1 MREGQDN
8 GKIIFDCHCK
18 SMEGEKLR
26 NKKTAGVD
34 RGISL
39 FNLQLENPILAAW
52 QTEPWELSS
61 ASN

>member
-52 QTEPWELSS
+52 
-61 ASN
+61 